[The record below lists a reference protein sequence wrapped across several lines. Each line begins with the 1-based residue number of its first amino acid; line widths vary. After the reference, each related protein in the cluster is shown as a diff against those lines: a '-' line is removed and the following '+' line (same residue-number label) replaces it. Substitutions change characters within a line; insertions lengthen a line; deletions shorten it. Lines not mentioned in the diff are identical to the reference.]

1 MLERFKKTG
10 AHLTAM
16 AITVLP
22 KQLAATYEPTERTK
36 VIRLM
41 DNQPEQRETYPP
53 LKESP
58 LYISVQEYFF
68 NDENPDER
76 WPTDPVAKDYELRR
90 FLQENKRLFD
100 EDIAM
105 KIMADFEDGQEF
117 KDLLV
122 HCSAGISR
130 SPAIAIAMNDI
141 YGLGEDPLKMRTKYN
156 KHNTFVYRIMMET
169 AEKLGKY

>member
-1 MLERFKKTG
+1 
-10 AHLTAM
+10 M

-22 KQLAATYEPTERTK
+22 KQIAATYEPKARTK
-36 VIRLM
+36 AIRLM
-41 DNQPEQRETYPP
+41 DNQPEQRKTYPP

-58 LYISVQEYFF
+58 LYVSVHEYFF

-76 WPTDPVAKDYELRR
+76 WPTDPVARDYELRR
-90 FLQENKRLFD
+90 FLLEGKKLFD

-105 KIMADFEDGQEF
+105 RIMADFEDGQDFE
-117 KDLLV
+117 DLLI

-141 YGLGEDPLKMRTKYN
+141 YNLGEDHLRMRTRYN
-156 KHNTFVYRIMMET
+156 KHSTFVYRIMMET
-169 AEKLGKY
+169 AKKLGKH